1 MHTNIVQPI
10 RSCHLT
16 IKYNLTPFFS
26 AKYQLGAKEIGTCA
40 EKEFDNGPVE

>member
-1 MHTNIVQPI
+1 MDTNVVQLI

-26 AKYQLGAKEIGTCA
+26 AKYWLGAKKIGTCA
-40 EKEFDNGPVE
+40 EKEFGNGPVE